1 MSQRCVTLIGPMG
14 SGKSAV
20 GEALAGILGYDLI
33 DTDELVAKKAGKS
46 IPEIFGDKGESHFRQ
61 IESEVISGLA
71 DRQSVVLAT
80 GGGAVLDPQNR
91 HVFESIGLTVY
102 LKATARELYQRIK
115 NDTGRPLLAG
125 KEDPR
130 GEIKRILKE
139 REHLYMEA
147 DIVIDTEDL
156 SVEEVVDE
164 LIDELAKRTVG
175 D

>member
-14 SGKSAV
+14 SGKTAV
-20 GEALAGILGYDLI
+20 GDSLADALGYEFV
-33 DTDELVAKKAGKS
+33 DTDTLVSKRAGQS
-46 IPEIFGDKGESHFRQ
+46 IPDIFAEKGEETFRQ
-61 IESEVISGLA
+61 LESEVIAALA
-71 DRQSVVLAT
+71 GRQSAVLAT

-102 LKATARELYQRIK
+102 LKASPRELYQRIK

-130 GEIKRILKE
+130 GEIKRILNE
-139 REHLYMEA
+139 REHLYLKA
-147 DIVIDTEDL
+147 DIVVDTEDL

-164 LIDELAKRTVG
+164 LIDELAKRTIG